1 MTVSVILHDT
11 VGASVA
17 EMAFIRESVALLRE
31 AVQAPGFGGSV
42 RQADYSSAS
51 WQGRHGNIRELDGDG
66 IWDRIVHGRE
76 SGHCGDHALNL
87 SIEIADLPEN
97 DDGQGRS
104 RGVIGATRIGTLP
117 IFSARWFLK
126 RCMGADDAVNYAAHL
141 MHQWMHVSGFIHR
154 RDSEGK
160 DAPSV
165 VSRLVRRT
173 LEPAHGDRIDAQLTA
188 LVTLSVDGCDCCR
201 IEEAVAP
208 VGGARA
214 A

>member
-11 VGASVA
+11 AGASDA
-17 EMAFIRESVALLRE
+17 EYAFIRESVALLRE

-42 RQADYSSAS
+42 RQAEYSSAS
-51 WQGRHGNIRELDGDG
+51 WRGRHGHALELDGEG
-66 IWDRIVHGRE
+66 VWDRIHQGRE

-87 SIEIADLPEN
+87 SIEIADLPSDN
-97 DDGQGRS
+97 GGP
-104 RGVIGATRIGTLP
+104 GVIGATRIGTLP
-117 IFSARWFLK
+117 ICSARWFLD
-126 RCMGADDAVNYAAHL
+126 RCMIVDDPVNYAAHL
-141 MHQWMHVSGFIHR
+141 MHQWMHVSGFVHR
-154 RDSEGK
+154 KDEAGK

-188 LVTLSVDGCDCCR
+188 LVTLSSEACDCCSD
-201 IEEAVAP
+201 EDVKAPEPVA
-208 VGGARA
+208 A

>member
-11 VGASVA
+11 AGATDA
-17 EMAFIRESVALLRE
+17 ELAFIRQSVALLRE

-51 WQGRHGNIRELDGDG
+51 WQGRHGNIRELDGEG
-66 IWDRIVHGRE
+66 VWDRIVHGRE

-87 SIEIADLPEN
+87 SVEIADLPDN
-97 DDGQGRS
+97 ADGKGL
-104 RGVIGATRIGTLP
+104 IGATRIGTLP
-117 IFSARWFLK
+117 IFSARWFLA
-126 RCMGADDAVNYAAHL
+126 RCMAADDRVNYAAHL
-141 MHQWMHVSGFIHR
+141 MHQWMHVSGFVHK
-154 RDSEGK
+154 RDGDGR

-173 LEPAHGDRIDAQLTA
+173 LEPTHGEHIDAQLTA
-188 LVTLSVDGCDCCR
+188 LVTLSADGCDCCR
-201 IEEAVAP
+201 VEDAP
-208 VGGARA
+208 LDARA